1 MEIKQEYI
9 EKSEELLLPNG
20 SHFDEERIN
29 FIKKMDSGDLLAV
42 PGSGK
47 TTALR
52 AKLYCMAQNL
62 PLIDERG
69 ILAISHTNVAVE
81 ELRNKLQNHCP
92 QLFEYPNFVGTI
104 QDFVDTFLAL
114 PYYIQKFKQRVD
126 IIDAD
131 RYEQVC
137 VSLMNKPGAE
147 SAYLSGKLQYGKD
160 YRQIR
165 FGLDENGERYLR
177 QGINGGK
184 VEIPVANKWVREGT
198 VAEQTA
204 KMERFLNRIKETI
217 LKYGILHFDDCYYL
231 AEQYIQE
238 CPEIINILR
247 KRFAYVFVDEAQDMQ
262 AHQLNIIDKCF
273 NCDSVSLQR
282 IGDPNQTI
290 FDGFSIENAWVGRN
304 PSYINNSLR
313 LSTEVA
319 SIVDHLVIDRGDNGE
334 GGARFVVNG
343 VNVLEAP
350 IKPHLL
356 LYTWETKG
364 NLKNKFR
371 EIIQRYNLQDS
382 DDGKKYGFHIIGWN
396 ADKLNKRDYR
406 HLEDIF
412 PEFNRKL
419 LRINALP
426 ETLSEIIQQEKHIG
440 SFQESRNSLL
450 DSLLTV
456 IRKAGLRANDGR
468 QYNRSKLL
476 ALVADKEEEVQ
487 VRFQEELLEG
497 TMILSSGRW
506 ADAYA
511 ACKRLLTK
519 WLADFWNSV
528 PNEQV
533 NLFYGDVFTPQ
544 IVEPDVQE
552 NEWNIIPLTIGT
564 VHSVKGMTHCAT
576 MYVETSYNNKYE
588 SQYVIE
594 TKTTGR
600 KPNKV
605 TTVTSPLLRHDLE
618 VTGKNAAMA
627 KRMLY
632 VGFSRPTHLLCYA
645 TEKSLWSDELLHL
658 MDESGWVIEEVV

>member
-9 EKSEELLLPNG
+9 VKSEALLLPNG
-20 SHFDEERIN
+20 FHFDEERIK

-47 TTALR
+47 TTALI

-62 PLIDERG
+62 PLGDERG

-81 ELRNKLQNHCP
+81 ELRNKLQAHCP

-114 PYYIQKFKQRVD
+114 PYYIYKYQHKVD

-160 YRQIR
+160 YKQIR
-165 FGLDENGERYLR
+165 FGLDENGERYLK

-184 VEIPVANKWVREGT
+184 VEIPVAAKWIREGT

-204 KMERFLNRIKETI
+204 KMERFLNRIKEAI
-217 LKYGILHFDDCYYL
+217 MKYGILHFDDCYYL
-231 AEQYIQE
+231 AEKYIHE
-238 CPEIINILR
+238 CPDIINILR

-262 AHQLNIIDKCF
+262 THQLSIIDTCF
-273 NCDSVSLQR
+273 NCDTVTLQR

-290 FDGFSIENAWVGRN
+290 FDGFSIENAWEGRN

-313 LSTEVA
+313 LTTEVA
-319 SIVDHLVIDRGDNGE
+319 SIVDHLVIGRGDNGE

-343 VNVLEAP
+343 VNVLEAQ

-356 LYTWETKG
+356 LYTWESKG

-371 EIIQRYNLQDS
+371 EIIQRYNLQES
-382 DDGKKYGFHIIGWN
+382 TDGKKYGFHIIGWN
-396 ADKLNKRDYR
+396 ADKLNKRDFR

-426 ETLSEIIQQEKHIG
+426 ETLSEIIQQEKHLG

-456 IRKAGLRANDGR
+456 LRKAGLRANDGR
-468 QYNRSKLL
+468 LYNRSKVL
-476 ALVADKEEEVQ
+476 AFISDKDEGVQ
-487 VRFQEELLEG
+487 VCFQEELLEG
-497 TMILSSGRW
+497 TMILSSGKW
-506 ADAYA
+506 EEAYTVW
-511 ACKRLLTK
+511 KTLLTK
-519 WLADFWNSV
+519 WLYDFWAIE

-533 NLFYGDVFTPQ
+533 NQFYGDSFIPKLE
-544 IVEPDVQE
+544 EPEMVVDEGNV
-552 NEWNIIPLTIGT
+552 IPLIIGT

-576 MYVETSYNNKYE
+576 MYVETSYKNKYE
-588 SQYVIE
+588 SQYLIE

-605 TTVTSPLLRHDLE
+605 ITVTSPLLKHDIE

-645 TEKSLWSDELLHL
+645 TEKNLWSEELLRL
-658 MDESGWVIEEVV
+658 MEQSGWVIEEVV